1 MVAALRVIL
10 SVLTSI
16 ACLFSSPIFGNFKE
30 PYEPK
35 KDDCK
40 MTFAA
45 ISDTHIMEYPEEYGK
60 RMLLEMG
67 LSDMEKAENQL
78 DALVISGD
86 FTNNGKRAQYE
97 KIEKSFSK
105 YTPAKNILFS
115 IGNHDA
121 WADDGETKEEQIAL
135 AKELF
140 IEYNQKIA
148 DREVDNVYYSEVING
163 YTFIV
168 IGSEGSETDDPV
180 ISDTQL
186 AWLDTELANATAG
199 GKPVFVVSHWPFKC
213 THGLPYTWEEV
224 PPDKADSD
232 INTNIGGFGARND
245 EIFDTMNKYQN
256 VVLISGH
263 VHNGIVNNAE
273 DTKYNYTSVEKV
285 GNIYS
290 VNLPVYHTVTN
301 RGITAMGMGFVFE
314 VYENEIIIR
323 ARSFSGGVWYT
334 KNEFTVPVV

>member
-1 MVAALRVIL
+1 MVPALRVIL
-10 SVLTSI
+10 SILTSI
-16 ACLFSSPIFGNFKE
+16 ACFFSSPIFGNFTG

-35 KDDCK
+35 KDNCK

-60 RMLLEMG
+60 RALLEMG
-67 LSDMEKAENQL
+67 LSDMEKAENTL

-97 KIEKSFSK
+97 KAEKSFSK

-115 IGNHDA
+115 GGNHDA
-121 WADDGETKEEQIAL
+121 WADDAETEAEAIAL

-148 DREVDNVYYSEVING
+148 NREVDNVYYSEVING

-168 IGSEGSETDDPV
+168 VGSEGSETDDPV
-180 ISDTQL
+180 ISDAQL
-186 AWLDTELANATAG
+186 NWLDKELKKGTKD
-199 GKPVFVVSHWPFKC
+199 GKPVFVISHWPFAG
-213 THGLPYTWEEV
+213 THGLPNTWEGKPADKV
-224 PPDKADSD
+224 IPDLDP
-232 INTNIGGFGARND
+232 NTGGFGERND

-263 VHNGIVNNAE
+263 IHNGIVNSVE
-273 DTKYNYTSVEKV
+273 DTRYGYSSVEKV

-290 VNLPVYHTVTN
+290 VNLPVYHTLTN
-301 RGITAMGMGFVFE
+301 RGRTAMGMGFVFE
-314 VYENEIIIR
+314 VYEDEIIIR

-334 KNEFTVPVV
+334 ENEFTVPVV